1 MGLTNMTMLSHS
13 RDKKWSQWKT
23 TGENTL
29 CHTSMKK
36 PEKSPSNTEVLLM
49 EHWTKK
55 NAHQYHQLLEFT
67 KLDHLLTCIISLTD
81 KFNNYQL
88 LQFHLRS
95 VLSIDSVV

>member
-1 MGLTNMTMLSHS
+1 
-13 RDKKWSQWKT
+13 
-23 TGENTL
+23 
-29 CHTSMKK
+29 
-36 PEKSPSNTEVLLM
+36 M

-55 NAHQYHQLLEFT
+55 NVHQYHQPLEFT

-81 KFNNYQL
+81 KFNKNNKLLFKFNNYQL